1 VRCSFFFQIRLASS
15 VLVHWSHRKCNMCS
29 FFVTCSHRSS
39 SNALKHWSQTISS
52 SSHEKDIILIY
63 YTYNLELMYQKIFK
77 VSLCLSTLQLY
88 KYNYIMFYTLS
99 LIFYMLIFVI
109 KTRKFFNPAS
119 FFHVQCLYYTF

>member
-1 VRCSFFFQIRLASS
+1 MRCSFFFQILVFYCTGAITS
-15 VLVHWSHRKCNMCS
+15 VICVHI
-29 FFVTCSHRSS
+29 FATCSHRSG
-39 SNALKHWSQTISS
+39 SNLLEHWSQTFLSS
-52 SSHEKDIILIY
+52 SNEKDIILIY
-63 YTYNLELMYQKIFK
+63 YTCNLELMYQKIFK